1 MPSDCFESPHFRD
14 ISKTTSEIGICFSTY
29 QRELNKLYIIA
40 SPLIELVF
48 GIRTSQ
54 SNTQDS
60 GRTYLRLATNISQE
74 LESWQT
80 SLPTHLTIEFDKDL
94 EPNTPMEVQV
104 HRLQALS
111 LRLTFDNL
119 TIVLH
124 RPFLAQQVDSLSK
137 GSPAAL
143 HENMSRSSRPYPL
156 DSNAAVLMEG
166 IPIPATDFLGSSA
179 EQWWNAAV
187 QTSRITELPQLA
199 QLATDSHLVA
209 FLAINLFS
217 CAVVMAV
224 CALSDL
230 LSIRAQEAKQHI
242 TRIYRL
248 QDILGK
254 RSTLPMQSTGV
265 LKDLIRL
272 LCQKEEEAML
282 APVVGPDHSESRNN
296 HGRISGSSSHP
307 ISVEDTLRVP
317 LNIFGDSTN
326 QVYAAERFATEYNAT
341 GTSRLN
347 ESLVSVQRGILLWVW
362 TLI

>member
-14 ISKTTSEIGICFSTY
+14 INDTKSEVGICFSTY

-48 GIRTSQ
+48 GLRTSQ

-60 GRTYLRLATNISQE
+60 GRTYLNLATNISQE
-74 LESWQT
+74 LETWRT
-80 SLPTHLTIEFDKDL
+80 SLPSHLTIEFDRDL
-94 EPNTPMEVQV
+94 EPNTPMETQV

-111 LRLTFDNL
+111 LRLTYDNL

-137 GSPAAL
+137 GSPAAF
-143 HENMSRSSRPYPL
+143 HEYMSRSSC
-156 DSNAAVLMEG
+156 SNPPGSGASVLTEG
-166 IPIPATDFLGSSA
+166 IPIPTTDFLGSSA
-179 EQWWNAAV
+179 EQWWNAAL

-282 APVVGPDHSESRNN
+282 APIAGSDPPENRDI
-296 HGRISGSSSHP
+296 HGRSNGSISYP

-326 QVYAAERFATEYNAT
+326 QMYTADKFATEYNAI

-347 ESLVSVQRGILLWVW
+347 DSLVSVQRGIPL
-362 TLI
+362 